1 MAERYPDDIEEIE
14 IFLAELLLC
23 KDEIVRQFEELDK
36 MLNERKQ
43 VLLGEIASIKERY
56 EKSKETMRKIN
67 RIEESK
73 ISIHKSLIKVD
84 NLLDS
89 NTTQQDVLSPL
100 EAEIRKLKTTQETFT
115 NIQVSFSEETQLISL
130 LGSYGIIYC
139 STEIS
144 YKERAIPH
152 FTLFPSQIFQF
163 TSLYGITIAADGSV
177 YTADRFRGK
186 IVVLSK
192 DLKNIRLIE
201 NQRLKA
207 PYGVCVNEDSLFV
220 TDAIRHNLIK
230 FKLDGNFVKQVGSFG
245 SRNNE
250 FQYPYSLDVNSDNL
264 VFVCDNDNNRVSVF
278 NSNLQWKNSIV
289 NPGLTYPRDVKV
301 KEEVFVLCGDK
312 KIFIFSKSFKFVK
325 ILKSLCN
332 FVKNPFWFCIDNN
345 GNFLISD
352 RDGSVIKVFSP
363 EGKLDC
369 ILGEK
374 VQENGY
380 RHCHD
385 TQGIAIYQ
393 NRDVISVSSDVN
405 VSLKL
410 F

>member
-14 IFLAELLLC
+14 IFLAELLQC

-36 MLNERKQ
+36 VLNERKQ
-43 VLLGEIASIKERY
+43 VLLGEIANIKERY
-56 EKSKETMRKIN
+56 EKSKETVSKIN
-67 RIEESK
+67 RLEESRS
-73 ISIHKSLIKVD
+73 SILKSLIKVD
-84 NLLDS
+84 NLLVS

-100 EAEIRKLKTTQETFT
+100 EAEIRKLKVAQETFT
-115 NIQVSFSEETQLISL
+115 NIQIRFNEEIQLMDI
-130 LGSYGIIYC
+130 LGRYGRIYV
-139 STEIS
+139 STEVS
-144 YKERAIPH
+144 YEERGTPH
-152 FTLFPSQIFQF
+152 FTLLPSQIFQF
-163 TSLYGITIAADGSV
+163 SSLYGVTIAADGTV
-177 YTADRFRGK
+177 YTADRYEGK

-207 PYGVCVNEDSLFV
+207 PYGVCVNADALFV
-220 TDAIRHNLIK
+220 TDAIRHKLIK
-230 FKLDGNFVKQVGSFG
+230 FKFDGTFAKEVGSFG
-245 SRNNE
+245 SKNNE

-278 NSNLQWKNSIV
+278 NSNLQWQTSIV

-312 KIFIFSKSFKFVK
+312 RIFIFSKSFKLVK

-352 RDGSVIKVFSP
+352 RDGGVIKVFSS

-369 ILGEK
+369 VLGEK

-380 RHCHD
+380 KHCYD
-385 TQGIAIYQ
+385 TQGIAVCQ
-393 NRDVISVSSDVN
+393 NRDVISVSSDLN